1 MRIALVLLL
10 AVVLWLPG
18 AAHAT
23 SPCPAVAI
31 SNCGHRGGG
40 NTSADNPVPEN
51 TIESVLAAEAAGA
64 DFVEV
69 DVMHSV
75 DGALVVIHD
84 DTVDRTTDGV
94 GCVGSMTLE
103 ELQAL
108 DAAAGTDLEGAGVV
122 IPTLAELLAATSAHV
137 NVEIKA
143 TSDQACPVTD
153 RTVLALDVLAM
164 VEEHGRDGRQVV
176 VSSFDPVVLTRLR
189 AASEEVVLGLIS
201 SSAAIIETAE
211 SAGFDAVNIRHTEVD
226 EFVVGDAHAR
236 GLAVNVWT
244 VDGEEDLRRMIDLG
258 VDQVIT
264 NRVADFAAAKLAW
277 CTEAG
282 LSPDCEVDPPV
293 EDDDD
298 AVGCAYAVTPTPSSD
313 PAGRGSAL
321 VAPVFLAALLALGAA
336 RRVSRLDRQAGYGST
351 RSWLVR
357 FTR

>member
-1 MRIALVLLL
+1 MRVSLTLLLALVLWLL
-10 AVVLWLPG
+10 AG

-75 DGALVVIHD
+75 DGVLVVIHD

-94 GCVGSMTLE
+94 GCVGSMTLA
-103 ELQAL
+103 ELQTL
-108 DAAAGTDLEGAGVV
+108 DAATGTDLEGTGVV
-122 IPTLAELLAATSAHV
+122 IPSLAELLDATNAHV

-143 TSDQACPVTD
+143 ITDDGCPVPD
-153 RTVLALDVLAM
+153 RTALALDVLAM
-164 VEEHGRDGRQVV
+164 VDEHGRDGRQVV
-176 VSSFDPVVLTRLR
+176 VSSFDPLVLNRLR
-189 AASEEVVLGLIS
+189 TESEDVVLGFIS
-201 SSAAIIETAE
+201 SNPGIVDTAE
-211 SAGFDAVNIRHTEVD
+211 SAGFDAVNLRHTDVD
-226 EFVVGDAHAR
+226 DFIVADAHAR

-264 NRVADFAAAKLAW
+264 NRVADFAASKLAW
-277 CTEAG
+277 CAEAG
-282 LSPDCEVDPPV
+282 LSPDCEEDPPV
-293 EDDDD
+293 GDVDDDE
-298 AVGCAYAVTPTPSSD
+298 GCACTASLAPSSD
-313 PAGRGSAL
+313 PAGL
-321 VAPVFLAALLALGAA
+321 ALLATLLAA
-336 RRVSRLDRQAGYGST
+336 APRRRRSR
-351 RSWLVR
+351 
-357 FTR
+357 